1 MRYIYWLYSMIKT
14 EIIRKMMK
22 PAASKMAFR
31 TCFSSRSF
39 NGYKLDILKSAV
51 QKYLRRREFHK
62 MVWCVGEI
70 YLFQVYAESDT
81 EKRATKGIISNL
93 INRLIIMLDEEM
105 LFAEC
110 EKYLLVRR
118 YMEDFEKSDRGNF
131 ECLFKIC
138 DIMCG
143 ARMIRRNSDI
153 RGYWSPRNKALKIDD
168 GDSTDEYYFEK
179 FKEKFEENDSECFI
193 WMFKIFYRGA
203 EGEVVRYRRKENIY
217 MIWEYLFSRE
227 NIKNNEVLRRCL
239 EYRLKEFYKKNRGER
254 FIFLTAAIDI
264 AMYKGKNIKKDWFD
278 CSKKVKFDINNLVKE
293 EDEKFAD
300 VNIIESV
307 YEKWGK
313 MEIDDYAI
321 DMHTSAGRKMGKNK
335 VDFIASGAVVVDE
348 DEEYFVKEWR
358 DCYNNAK
365 KASFA
370 AAVALRKKKEEK
382 KGKKHKKV
390 EVVVEEKKEE
400 KKSNKTEREKIR
412 AAKYKKIKKMRGKP
426 NFNELEAKLKYV
438 DGVDE
443 SKIILCSDMTCGNKV
458 MCFEYEGKIWKES
471 RKSMFYNRDYCVV
484 DDCKELFG
492 LKKIGMERVLS
503 NFRIEKIDKSK
514 KSWKDNWR
522 KVLIKKDEE
531 KVVYCVMNKVTNCMW
546 KVPME
551 IGAIKHSLVYGV
563 ENGGNTG
570 QNKALFKEFV
580 KIGVYRGIFRCSDFN
595 CRNVLVG
602 LVDQFSQQYLVSI
615 DEGDIGKRLDILGK
629 REKWLVNGLNADIKI
644 INEIMDELSAGSAL
658 FVVNKMKEYKFSDD
672 LCDEVINN
680 WNNLR
685 KDLEAEGVLFD

>member
-1 MRYIYWLYSMIKT
+1 MIKT
-14 EIIRKMMK
+14 DIIRKMMK
-22 PAASKMAFR
+22 PANSKIAFR

-70 YLFQVYAESDT
+70 YLFQVYAKSDT

-110 EKYLLVRR
+110 EKYLLVRK

-138 DIMCG
+138 DVMCG

-217 MIWEYLFSRE
+217 MIWEYLFGRE
-227 NIKNNEVLRRCL
+227 NIKENEVLRRCL

-264 AMYKGKNIKKDWFD
+264 AMYKGNNVKKDWFD
-278 CSKKVKFDINNLVKE
+278 CSKKVKFDINNLVKA

-348 DEEYFVKEWR
+348 DKEYFVKEWR

-370 AAVALRKKKEEK
+370 AAVALRKKKEE
-382 KGKKHKKV
+382 
-390 EVVVEEKKEE
+390 VVEEKKDE
-400 KKSNKTEREKIR
+400 KKEENKSKKTEREKQR
-412 AAKYKKIKKMRGKP
+412 AAKYKLIKKMRGKP
-426 NFNELEAKLKYV
+426 DFNDLEKDLKFV
-438 DGVDE
+438 DGLNIQKE
-443 SKIILCSDMTCGNKV
+443 KLILCSDMTCGNKV
-458 MCFEYEGKIWKES
+458 MCFEYKGKIWKES
-471 RKSMFYNRDYCVV
+471 RKSMFYNRDYCVL
-484 DDCKELFG
+484 DACKEYFG
-492 LKKIGMERVLS
+492 LRKIGMERILS
-503 NFRIEKIDKSK
+503 NFRIEKIDKNK
-514 KSWKDNWR
+514 KSWKDNWH
-522 KVLIKKDEE
+522 KVIIREDEE
-531 KVVYCVMNKVTNCMW
+531 KVVYCVMNKITHCNW

-551 IGAIKHSLVYGV
+551 ISVIKHSFQ
-563 ENGGNTG
+563 NGECRRH
-570 QNKALFKEFV
+570 LKEFA
-580 KIGVYRGIFRCSDFN
+580 KIGVFRGIFRCSDFN

-602 LVDQFSQQYLVSI
+602 CDKSYLADYFVSI
-615 DEGDIGKRLDILGK
+615 DEGDIGKRLDIIGK
-629 REKWLVNGLNADIKI
+629 RETWLIKALNKDKTI
-644 INEIMDELSAGSAL
+644 INEILNELTYDHTKIIMSL
-658 FVVNKMKEYKFSDD
+658 EQMERYKFKRI
-672 LCDEVINN
+672 LIDEVENN
-680 WNNLR
+680 WKNLR
-685 KDLEAEGVLFD
+685 KDLEKEGILFD

>member
-1 MRYIYWLYSMIKT
+1 
-14 EIIRKMMK
+14 
-22 PAASKMAFR
+22 
-31 TCFSSRSF
+31 
-39 NGYKLDILKSAV
+39 
-51 QKYLRRREFHK
+51 
-62 MVWCVGEI
+62 
-70 YLFQVYAESDT
+70 
-81 EKRATKGIISNL
+81 
-93 INRLIIMLDEEM
+93 MLDEEM

-300 VNIIESV
+300 VNIIKSV

-335 VDFIASGAVVVDE
+335 VDFIASGAVIVDE
-348 DEEYFVKEWR
+348 DKEYFVKEWR

-370 AAVALRKKKEEK
+370 AAVALRKKKEE
-382 KGKKHKKV
+382 
-390 EVVVEEKKEE
+390 VVEEKKDE
-400 KKSNKTEREKIR
+400 KKEENKSKKTEREKQR
-412 AAKYKKIKKMRGKP
+412 AAKYKLIKKMRGKP
-426 NFNELEAKLKYV
+426 DFNDLEKDLKFV
-438 DGVDE
+438 DGLNIQKE
-443 SKIILCSDMTCGNKV
+443 KLILCSDMTCGNKV
-458 MCFEYEGKIWKES
+458 MCFEYKGKIWKES
-471 RKSMFYNRDYCVV
+471 RKSMFYNRDYCVL
-484 DDCKELFG
+484 DACKEYFG
-492 LKKIGMERVLS
+492 LRKIGMERILS
-503 NFRIEKIDKSK
+503 NFRIEKIDKNK
-514 KSWKDNWR
+514 KSWKDNWH
-522 KVLIKKDEE
+522 KVIIREDEE
-531 KVVYCVMNKVTNCMW
+531 KVVYCVMNKITHCNW

-551 IGAIKHSLVYGV
+551 ISVIKHSFQ
-563 ENGGNTG
+563 NGECRRH
-570 QNKALFKEFV
+570 LKEFA
-580 KIGVYRGIFRCSDFN
+580 KIGVFRGIFRCSDFN

-602 LVDQFSQQYLVSI
+602 CDKSYLADYFVSI
-615 DEGDIGKRLDILGK
+615 DEGDIGKRLDIIGK
-629 REKWLVNGLNADIKI
+629 RETWLIKALNKDKTI
-644 INEIMDELSAGSAL
+644 INEILNELTYDHTKIIMSL
-658 FVVNKMKEYKFSDD
+658 EEMERYKFKRI
-672 LCDEVINN
+672 LIDEVENN
-680 WNNLR
+680 WKNLR
-685 KDLEAEGVLFD
+685 KDLEGEGILFE

>member
-1 MRYIYWLYSMIKT
+1 MIKT
-14 EIIRKMMK
+14 DIIRKMMK
-22 PAASKMAFR
+22 PANSKIAFR

-70 YLFQVYAESDT
+70 YLFQVYAKSDT

-110 EKYLLVRR
+110 EKYLLVRK

-168 GDSTDEYYFEK
+168 GDSTDEYYFKK

-217 MIWEYLFSRE
+217 MIWEYLFGRE
-227 NIKNNEVLRRCL
+227 NIKENEVLRRCL

-254 FIFLTAAIDI
+254 FIFLTASIDI
-264 AMYKGKNIKKDWFD
+264 AMYKGKDVKKNWFD
-278 CSKKVKFDINNLVKE
+278 CSKKVKFDINDLVKA
-293 EDEKFAD
+293 EDEKFGD
-300 VNIIESV
+300 VDIVESV

-348 DEEYFVKEWR
+348 DKEYFVKEWR

-365 KASFA
+365 KASFT
-370 AAVALRKKKEEK
+370 AAVALRKKKEE
-382 KGKKHKKV
+382 
-390 EVVVEEKKEE
+390 VVEEKKDENKEE
-400 KKSNKTEREKIR
+400 NKSKKTERENQR
-412 AAKYKKIKKMRGKP
+412 AAKYKLIKKMRGKP
-426 NFNELEAKLKYV
+426 DFNDLEKDLKFV
-438 DGVDE
+438 DGLNIQKE
-443 SKIILCSDMTCGNKV
+443 KLILCSDMTCGNKV
-458 MCFEYEGKIWKES
+458 MCFEYKGKIWKES
-471 RKSMFYNRDYCVV
+471 RKSMFYNRDYCVL
-484 DDCKELFG
+484 DACKEYFG
-492 LKKIGMERVLS
+492 LRKIGMERILS
-503 NFRIEKIDKSK
+503 NFRIEKIDKNK
-514 KSWKDNWR
+514 KSWKDNWH
-522 KVLIKKDEE
+522 KVIIREDEE
-531 KVVYCVMNKVTNCMW
+531 KVVYCVMNKITHCNW

-551 IGAIKHSLVYGV
+551 ISVIKHSFQ
-563 ENGGNTG
+563 NGECRRH
-570 QNKALFKEFV
+570 LKEFA
-580 KIGVYRGIFRCSDFN
+580 KIGVFRGIFRCSDFN

-602 LVDQFSQQYLVSI
+602 CDKSYLADYFVSI
-615 DEGDIGKRLDILGK
+615 DEGDIGKRLDIIGK
-629 REKWLVNGLNADIKI
+629 RETWLIKALNKDKTI
-644 INEIMDELSAGSAL
+644 INEILNELTYDHTKIIMSL
-658 FVVNKMKEYKFSDD
+658 EQMERYKFKRI
-672 LCDEVINN
+672 LIDEVENN
-680 WNNLR
+680 WKNLR
-685 KDLEAEGVLFD
+685 KDLEGEGILFE